1 VRVIDNAGTE
11 TLGQVEINIVPFLM
25 DRSLL
30 WVDDFPSGDFPQEDW
45 AMPTERQ
52 HDVFWLG
59 LWSRATGFD
68 QGRDVYDAKRDYNA
82 AAPKIS
88 LISRYKNIIWT
99 YSSSTRD
106 GAWDDVVLFTPES
119 LIGTNTQVTVNYLSL
134 FLAKGGHVLTEGNSE
149 DSGGLASVLLAGN
162 RIFPTNLKCEIT
174 GNTDGC
180 EGDTSGVNTYAYKD
194 YCVTMLDKIVGKFRT
209 DSDMPVRRARNYD
222 CLTDAY
228 KSNDAWH
235 NSIPGM
241 PDRLDLWEEITAPG
255 RFFDPNACS
264 DPNSSRPCGFTLVEV
279 YDPAYWM
286 ERNLVTSQG
295 CFHPM
300 YRMHAKSTY
309 SKLDTN
315 AIALYITKYAHI
327 TPDAE
332 SGIEVA
338 AASFH
343 FGFELWYFNRSQVD
357 SVINTILREWQ
368 ILANP

>member
-1 VRVIDNAGTE
+1 
-11 TLGQVEINIVPFLM
+11 L
-25 DRSLL
+25 
-30 WVDDFPSGDFPQEDW
+30 
-45 AMPTERQ
+45 
-52 HDVFWLG
+52 FWLG
-59 LWSRATGFD
+59 LCSRAIGFD
-68 QGRDVYDAKRDYNA
+68 TERDVYDAKGQYNA
-82 AAPKIS
+82 APPKIS

-106 GAWDDVVLFTPES
+106 GAWDDVVNFTPES

-149 DSGGLASVLLAGN
+149 QSGGLASCLLTSN

-194 YCVTMLDKIVGKFRT
+194 YCVTMLDKIIGAFRT

-222 CLTDAY
+222 CMTDGY
-228 KSNDAWH
+228 KTNDPW
-235 NSIPGM
+235 NKLIPGM
-241 PDRLDLWEEITAPG
+241 PDRLSLSDDITAPG

-279 YDPAYWM
+279 YDPFYWM
-286 ERNLVTSQG
+286 DRNIVTSQS

-309 SKLDTN
+309 SKLDTS
-315 AIALYITKYAHI
+315 AVALYVTKYAHI
-327 TPDAE
+327 TPEAI
-332 SGIEVA
+332 SGINVA
-338 AASFH
+338 APSFH
-343 FGFELWYFNRSQVD
+343 FGFELWYFRPSQVD
-357 SVINTILREWQ
+357 SIINTVLGEWQ
-368 ILANP
+368 ILATQ